1 MRKYYLDNIRY
12 GIVILVVMYHVI
24 YIFNSVGIG
33 SNISLVGIP
42 LMDTLLYF
50 VYPWF
55 MPCLFLVSGIS
66 ARFALQRKSGKQ
78 FAKERATKLLIPS
91 FAGILALG
99 WISGYITSLSV
110 DIFGSNGDIIP
121 GVIKYLIYAIIGMGP
136 LWFAHELFLASMILL
151 LIRVIDKKDRIWE
164 MAGRAN
170 IIVILLLFFAVWGS
184 SQIFN
189 TPVIT
194 VYRNGIYVFLF
205 LLGYY
210 LFSHDRIQD
219 ILKRWHRSLLV
230 SALICGAVYTFHY
243 YGDNYTSD
251 VCLQSPYTNI
261 YLWLMTLTVLGCG
274 KAWFNVDTK
283 FTRYMAPRSFGIYV
297 LHYPI
302 LVLFAYLL
310 KIYTDFPALVN
321 YGILLLIELIAVLLL
336 FEIINRIP
344 VVSFLL
350 IGKSKK
356 LIKPEPI

>member
-1 MRKYYLDNIRY
+1 MRAYFLDNIRY
-12 GIVILVVMYHVI
+12 GIVILVVIYHVI
-24 YIFNSVGIG
+24 FIFNSVGVI

-42 LMDTLLYF
+42 LMDIFLYF

-66 ARFALQRKSGKQ
+66 ARYALQRKSGKE
-78 FAKERATKLLIPS
+78 FVKERATKLLIPS

-99 WISGYITSLSV
+99 WISGYITSLNV
-110 DIFGSNGDIIP
+110 DIFGGNGGIIP
-121 GVIKYLIYAIIGMGP
+121 GVIKYLIYSLVGVGP

-151 LIRVIDKKDRIWE
+151 FIRVIDKKDRIGE
-164 MAGRAN
+164 LAGRAN
-170 IIVILLLFFAVWGS
+170 IIAILIFFFAVWGS

-219 ILKRWHRSLLV
+219 ILKKWKLPLLV
-230 SALICGAVYTFHY
+230 SAVICGAVYTIYY
-243 YGDNYTSD
+243 YGENYTSNA
-251 VCLQSPYTNI
+251 CLQSPFTNL
-261 YLWLMTLTVLGCG
+261 YLWLMTLAVLGCG
-274 KAWFNVDTK
+274 KAWFDVDTK
-283 FTRYMAPRSFGIYV
+283 FTRYMAPRNFGIYV

-310 KIYTDFPALVN
+310 KTYTDFPILGNYVVLFLV
-321 YGILLLIELIAVLLL
+321 GIIAVLL
-336 FEIINRIP
+336 FFKIINRIP

-350 IGKSKK
+350 IGKSAK
-356 LIKPEPI
+356 